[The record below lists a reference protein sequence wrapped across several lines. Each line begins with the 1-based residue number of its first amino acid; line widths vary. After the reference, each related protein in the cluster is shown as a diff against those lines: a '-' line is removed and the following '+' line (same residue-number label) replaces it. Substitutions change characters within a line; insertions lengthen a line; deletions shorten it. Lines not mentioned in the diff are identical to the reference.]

1 MEENGPTNQ
10 NEKYLNDRRFVPK
23 RQYEVKNVW
32 EHHAQMLRM
41 VALGHSNTAIADA
54 CGVTPQTISNLRNSP
69 IAQPR
74 LEYFRKELDR
84 EAIDIG
90 AKITEFAPV
99 ALRLLEDVITGAV
112 EAPIA
117 IRAKYASA
125 HLGRAGYAE
134 IRKVASINTHL
145 TRDDIEQIKQ
155 RALMA
160 AEDAGLVVD

>member
-1 MEENGPTNQ
+1 MEQE
-10 NEKYLNDRRFVPK
+10 EKHLYDRRFVPK
-23 RQYEVKNVW
+23 RTYEVKTVW
-32 EHHAQMLRM
+32 EHHQQMLRLL
-41 VALGHSNTAIADA
+41 ALGHSNNAIAEA
-54 CGVTPQTISNLRNSP
+54 CGCTPQTVSNLRNSP
-69 IAQPR
+69 VAQPR
-74 LEYFRKELDR
+74 LEHFRRELDT

-160 AEDAGLVVD
+160 AEDAGLIAND

>member
-1 MEENGPTNQ
+1 MEEP
-10 NEKYLNDRRFVPK
+10 KYLNDRRFVPK
-23 RQYEVKNVW
+23 RSYEVKNVW
-32 EHHAQMLRM
+32 EHHQQMLRL
-41 VALGHSNTAIADA
+41 VALGHSNNAVAEAT
-54 CGVTPQTISNLRNSP
+54 GVTPQTISNLRNSP

-74 LEYFRKELDR
+74 LEHFRKELDR

-90 AKITEFAPV
+90 AKITAFAPT
-99 ALRLLEDVITGAV
+99 ALRLLEDIITGEV

-145 TRDDIEQIKQ
+145 TRDDIEAIKQ

-160 AEDAGLVVD
+160 ADEAGLIVED